1 MKNIEIKNIPEVPSK
16 IKRAVND
23 KKLAIFIGAG
33 VSRFVGCTS
42 WIELAKNLVEKCDI
56 KPITKELLLK
66 QSDSVK
72 EYF

>member
-42 WIELAKNLVEKCDI
+42 WIEMFFISIFFMQRVFLISKKKGV
-56 KPITKELLLK
+56 TLL
-66 QSDSVK
+66 
-72 EYF
+72 F

>member
-1 MKNIEIKNIPEVPSK
+1 MAKRKRTNNHLKNIPEVPSK

-42 WIELAKNLVEKCDI
+42 WIDMQRVFLISKKRG
-56 KPITKELLLK
+56 LLF
-66 QSDSVK
+66 
-72 EYF
+72 YFK